1 MSDTRRTDVLSVDAV
16 SAILGVPGAVPL
28 SPVAMAKS
36 LHVTFSPGRTVSG
49 RVAAFSAQLHDAL
62 VACGV
67 TVLPHE
73 QALADP
79 VTEKL
84 QEGIVVIAPGELE
97 SGNLPVDHVTNLRR
111 ATIVGIVDGPCPADL
126 ATASQE
132 KLNSIVKML
141 AWNIVQVV
149 IYVDDTAWTVCT
161 MNGAIIRCSMRT
173 LREEAFSV
181 LVPKLAAPVVPPHA
195 NDFDVR
201 EGGLDLHDLRY
212 RPYVQDFQE
221 SGKLWSDTGLM
232 LFHTSLES
240 LAFRNRYYKRLAAA
254 YLDHRSGMSYG
265 FLARQLAVDPPAAL
279 TAQEARE
286 GHHADIRSGPGVFHI
301 DGALHVTVNM
311 PQGPMLLRVP
321 DIWVLTT
328 RSGCDKSNIDPQ
340 RDLVM
345 LGLSQGRIIF
355 STPRGVG
362 RSTDYKPS
370 YDTLTILSHAMANA
384 LVAGLLNR
392 IHPDA
397 WFTSTLRTSGMALA
411 HWHGYLQSAA
421 LPEGYLVHGNDNPP
435 VSCSTFQA
443 AIYALRGKI
452 EAYSRSLSVHKSFT
466 GDAHVEP
473 HHGINLTGP
482 TLLWLAQWALERL
495 EVLTELQAQ
504 GTMAGERMI
513 AVGR

>member
-1 MSDTRRTDVLSVDAV
+1 MSETRKPDVMSVDAV
-16 SAILGVPGAVPL
+16 AAILGVPGAVPL
-28 SPVAMAKS
+28 SAVAMAKS
-36 LHVTFSPGRTVSG
+36 LHVTFSPGRTVSE
-49 RVAAFSAQLHDAL
+49 RVASFSAQLHDAL
-62 VACGV
+62 VECGV

-73 QALADP
+73 QALANP
-79 VTEKL
+79 VTGKL
-84 QEGIVVIAPGELE
+84 REGIVVIAPGELE

-111 ATIVGIVDGPCPADL
+111 ATIVGIVDGPCPADV
-126 ATASQE
+126 ATASQD

-149 IYVDDTAWTVCT
+149 IYVDDPDWTVCT
-161 MNGAIIRCSMRT
+161 MNGAIIRCSMKT

-195 NDFDVR
+195 SDFDVR
-201 EGGLDLHDLRY
+201 EGGLDLHDPRY

-221 SGKLWSDTGLM
+221 SGRLWSDTGLM

-265 FLARQLAVDPPAAL
+265 FLARQLPVDPPPAF
-279 TAQEARE
+279 TAPEAWEELRT
-286 GHHADIRSGPGVFHI
+286 DIREGPGVFPI
-301 DGALHVTVNM
+301 NGALHVTVNM
-311 PQGPMLLRVP
+311 PQGPVLLLVP

-355 STPRGVG
+355 TTPRGVG

-384 LVAGLLNR
+384 LVAGLLHR
-392 IHPDA
+392 THPDS
-397 WFTSTLRTSGMALA
+397 WFATTLRASGMALA

-421 LPEGYLVHGNDNPP
+421 LPEGYVVHGGDNPP

-452 EAYSRSLSVHKSFT
+452 EAYSRSVTSHKPFS

-495 EVLTELQAQ
+495 EMLTELQAQ
-504 GTMAGERMI
+504 GTMEGERMI

>member
-1 MSDTRRTDVLSVDAV
+1 MSETRKPDVLSVDAV
-16 SAILGVPGAVPL
+16 AAILGVPGAVPL

-36 LHVTFSPGRTVSG
+36 LHVTFSPGRTVSE
-49 RVAAFSAQLHDAL
+49 RVAAFSAHLHDAL

-67 TVLPHE
+67 TVLPYG
-73 QALADP
+73 QALANP
-79 VTEKL
+79 VTGKL
-84 QEGIVVIAPGELE
+84 REGIVVIAPGDLE

-161 MNGAIIRCSMRT
+161 MNGAIIRCSMKT

-195 NDFDVR
+195 SDFEVR
-201 EGGLDLHDLRY
+201 EGGLDLHDPRY

-265 FLARQLAVDPPAAL
+265 FLARQLPVDPPAAL
-279 TAQEARE
+279 TAPEAWEKLRT
-286 GHHADIRSGPGVFHI
+286 DIRSGPGVLLI
-301 DGALHVTVNM
+301 NGALHVTVNM
-311 PQGPMLLRVP
+311 PQGPTLLRVP

-384 LVAGLLNR
+384 LVGGLLHR
-392 IHPDA
+392 VQPDA
-397 WFTSTLRTSGMALA
+397 WFTATLQASGMALA

-421 LPEGYLVHGNDNPP
+421 LPEGYIVHGHDNPP

-452 EAYSRSLSVHKSFT
+452 EAYSRSVTVHKPFA
-466 GDAHVEP
+466 GDVHVEP